1 MLLQLNI
8 YNFALIE
15 KLSISFKGGFNVLS
29 GETGAGKSIIIDAI
43 NYVLGSKFNKDLI
56 RSGEQKTYVEAIF
69 SLENP
74 KTLLLLQELEI
85 EYDDIIIISRESFQN
100 GKSIVKVNGKSVI
113 LSSLKNISSTLI
125 DIHGQHENQNLL
137 EASNHINYLDDFS
150 DRDFD
155 IKKKDYEKSYRELND
170 IIKKIEDIKGK
181 EDREKLI
188 NYLEYQINDIDSAN
202 LDPDE
207 EKNLEERFNILSNAE
222 KISKSINIAY
232 GVLNDSDEN
241 FTSTKDLINSALK
254 ELRNIEKHSEKIN
267 TLAEQLQSIGF
278 SMEDIILE
286 LRGIKEDIIYDDN
299 ELEKINARLYKIADY
314 KKKYGKTIDEI
325 LQYRD
330 NIKNQFEEITNSE
343 EILKELEL
351 KKENLM
357 KILEKKAAIIHE
369 LRKKTAKI
377 LKSKIKVELDYIG
390 LEKSNFDISIEYTDS
405 FNIDGKD
412 KVQFLISTNPG
423 EPLKP
428 LEKIIS
434 GGELSR
440 IMLALK
446 TIFVDND
453 KIPTVIFDEIDT
465 GISGRIAQRVAEK
478 MYLISKAHQV
488 FCITHLPQIAS
499 MSDNHFLVYK
509 TISNNKTYTKLTSLT
524 TKEKEIEVAKMIG
537 GIEVTEVTLKNSRE
551 IINLAD
557 KSKETLS

>member
-1 MLLQLNI
+1 MLRL
-8 YNFALIE
+8 F
-15 KLSISFKGGFNVLS
+15 FH
-29 GETGAGKSIIIDAI
+29 
-43 NYVLGSKFNKDLI
+43 
-56 RSGEQKTYVEAIF
+56 QKIQRHCYYYRI
-69 SLENP
+69 
-74 KTLLLLQELEI
+74 LEI

-137 EASNHINYLDDFS
+137 DASNHINYLDDFS
-150 DRDFD
+150 DKDFV
-155 IKKKDYEKSYRELND
+155 INKKDYEKSYRELND

-207 EKNLEERFNILSNAE
+207 ERNLEERFNILSNAE

-267 TLAEQLQSIGF
+267 TLAEQLQNISF
-278 SMEDIILE
+278 SMEDIILD
-286 LRGIKEDIIYDDN
+286 LREIKEDIIYDDT
-299 ELEKINARLYKIADY
+299 ELEKINSRLYKIADY

-343 EILKELEL
+343 EIIKELEL

-357 KILEKKAAIIHE
+357 KVLEKKASIIHE
-369 LRKKTAKI
+369 LREKISKI
-377 LKSKIKVELDYIG
+377 LKNKIKVELDYIG
-390 LEKSNFDISIEYTDS
+390 LEKSNFDISIEYMDA

-478 MYLISKAHQV
+478 MYLISKGHQV

-509 TISNNKTYTKLTSLT
+509 TVDNNKTYTKLMNLSI
-524 TKEKEIEVAKMIG
+524 KEKEIEVAKMIG
-537 GIEVTEVTLKNSRE
+537 GLQVTEVTLQNSRE

-557 KSKETLS
+557 KLKETLS

>member
-74 KTLLLLQELEI
+74 KTLLLLQDLEI

-137 EASNHINYLDDFS
+137 DASNHINYLDDFS
-150 DRDFD
+150 DKDFV

-207 EKNLEERFNILSNAE
+207 ERNLEERFNILSNAE

-267 TLAEQLQSIGF
+267 TLAEQLQNISF
-278 SMEDIILE
+278 SMEDIILD
-286 LRGIKEDIIYDDN
+286 LREIKEDIIYDDT
-299 ELEKINARLYKIADY
+299 ELEKINSRLYKIADY

-343 EILKELEL
+343 EIIKELEL

-357 KILEKKAAIIHE
+357 KVLEKKASIIHE
-369 LRKKTAKI
+369 LREKTSKI

-390 LEKSNFDISIEYTDS
+390 LEKSNFDISIEYMDA

-478 MYLISKAHQV
+478 MYLISKGHQV

-509 TISNNKTYTKLTSLT
+509 TVDNNKTYTKLTNLSI
-524 TKEKEIEVAKMIG
+524 KEKEIEVAKMIG
-537 GIEVTEVTLKNSRE
+537 GLQVTEVTLQNSRE

-557 KSKETLS
+557 KLKETLS

>member
-74 KTLLLLQELEI
+74 KTLLLLQDLEI

-137 EASNHINYLDDFS
+137 DASNHINYLDDFS
-150 DRDFD
+150 DKDFV

-188 NYLEYQINDIDSAN
+188 NYLEYQVNDIDSAN

-207 EKNLEERFNILSNAE
+207 ERNLEERFNILSNAE

-267 TLAEQLQSIGF
+267 TLAEQLQNISF
-278 SMEDIILE
+278 SMEDIILD
-286 LRGIKEDIIYDDN
+286 LREIKEDIIYDDT
-299 ELEKINARLYKIADY
+299 ELEKINSRLYKIADY

-343 EILKELEL
+343 EIIKELEL

-357 KILEKKAAIIHE
+357 KVLEKKASIIHE
-369 LRKKTAKI
+369 LREKTSKI

-390 LEKSNFDISIEYTDS
+390 LEKSNFDISIEYMDA

-478 MYLISKAHQV
+478 MYLISKGHQV

-509 TISNNKTYTKLTSLT
+509 TVYNNKTYTKLTNLSI
-524 TKEKEIEVAKMIG
+524 KEKEIEVAKMIG
-537 GIEVTEVTLKNSRE
+537 GLQVTEVTLQNSRE

-557 KSKETLS
+557 KLKETLS

>member
-43 NYVLGSKFNKDLI
+43 NYVLGSKFNKELI

-69 SLENP
+69 SLKNP

-113 LSSLKNISSTLI
+113 LSSLKSISSTLI

-137 EASNHINYLDDFS
+137 DASNHINYLDDFS
-150 DRDFD
+150 DKDFD
-155 IKKKDYEKSYRELND
+155 IKKKDYEKSYKELND

-207 EKNLEERFNILSNAE
+207 ERNLEERFNILSNAE

-267 TLAEQLQSIGF
+267 NLADQLKNISF

-286 LRGIKEDIIYDDN
+286 LRVIKEDIIYDDN
-299 ELEKINARLYKIADY
+299 ELEKINSRLYKIADY
-314 KKKYGKTIDEI
+314 KKKYGKTIYEI
-325 LQYRD
+325 LKYRD

-343 EILKELEL
+343 EILKKLEV
-351 KKENLM
+351 KKQNLM
-357 KILEKKAAIIHE
+357 NILEEKATIIHE

-390 LEKSNFDISIEYTDS
+390 LEKSNFDISIEYIDV

-478 MYLISKAHQV
+478 MYLISKEHQV

-509 TISNNKTYTKLTSLT
+509 TINNNKTYTKLISLT
-524 TKEKEIEVAKMIG
+524 MKEKEIEVAKMIG
-537 GIEVTEVTLKNSRE
+537 GLKVTEVTLKNSKE

>member
-74 KTLLLLQELEI
+74 KTLLLLQDLEI

-137 EASNHINYLDDFS
+137 DASNHINYLDDFS
-150 DRDFD
+150 DKDFV

-207 EKNLEERFNILSNAE
+207 ERNLEERFNILSNAE

-267 TLAEQLQSIGF
+267 TLAEQLQNISF
-278 SMEDIILE
+278 SMEDIILD
-286 LRGIKEDIIYDDN
+286 LREIKEDII
-299 ELEKINARLYKIADY
+299 
-314 KKKYGKTIDEI
+314 
-325 LQYRD
+325 
-330 NIKNQFEEITNSE
+330 
-343 EILKELEL
+343 
-351 KKENLM
+351 
-357 KILEKKAAIIHE
+357 
-369 LRKKTAKI
+369 
-377 LKSKIKVELDYIG
+377 
-390 LEKSNFDISIEYTDS
+390 
-405 FNIDGKD
+405 
-412 KVQFLISTNPG
+412 
-423 EPLKP
+423 
-428 LEKIIS
+428 
-434 GGELSR
+434 
-440 IMLALK
+440 
-446 TIFVDND
+446 
-453 KIPTVIFDEIDT
+453 
-465 GISGRIAQRVAEK
+465 
-478 MYLISKAHQV
+478 
-488 FCITHLPQIAS
+488 
-499 MSDNHFLVYK
+499 
-509 TISNNKTYTKLTSLT
+509 
-524 TKEKEIEVAKMIG
+524 
-537 GIEVTEVTLKNSRE
+537 
-551 IINLAD
+551 
-557 KSKETLS
+557 

>member
-369 LRKKTAKI
+369 LRKKIAKI